1 MSQESND
8 KRRVF
13 EQKMRDQGAD
23 GFADGPRPWEAWD
36 ESGHQANSRVWEGS
50 ARRVNG
56 NSIGHRILSV
66 LAFMALATLLVGIGG
81 VYYTHTQTQIQQVA
95 ETGAQPLPVI
105 NRPPPIMAT
114 PDPEVVVAAVTET
127 EDLNVLTAP
136 AAGDDATQPEVEA
149 AAETTVTQNET
160 LPPTDEAVPES
171 TADVA
176 PETATETVPPTTNDS
191 IGSVAIETVVTEQ
204 SITTTVYTRHQQQN
218 EPDIVSTIE
227 TTPPPFARE
236 IALIEQE
243 TTEHPPAAQT
253 DTLVL
258 TEVEAIDTPEAA
270 PSYEEPQALAPDEQT
285 GDATTI
291 AAVEENTKAVVT
303 EPVEETAPEA
313 IDDQPDAIV
322 EETLPEAV
330 DDQPDAIVE
339 ETPTEQAEDV
349 TTIALAE
356 ASSEIAVAES
366 PAETVSE
373 VIEAQQNEI
382 VEPVFPVA
390 KTGDWVINLSS
401 YTWKSTANRK
411 LALFQQ
417 QGVDAEV
424 IEVMIKDKP
433 MYRIRV
439 TGFENSR
446 AAKAAIP
453 ALEEKLGLE
462 GTWISKR

>member
-8 KRRVF
+8 KRRSF
-13 EQKMRDQGAD
+13 EQKMRGQGAD
-23 GFADGPRPWEAWD
+23 GFADGPRPWETWD
-36 ESGHQANSRVWEGS
+36 ESGNQANSRVWEGS

-56 NSIGHRILSV
+56 KHSLGYRILSV

-114 PDPEVVVAAVTET
+114 PDHEVVVAAVTET
-127 EDLNVLTAP
+127 ESEDLNVLTAP
-136 AAGDDATQPEVEA
+136 AAGNEATQPDAEA
-149 AAETTVTQNET
+149 AAETTVTEDES
-160 LPPTDEAVPES
+160 LPPTANGSV
-171 TADVA
+171 
-176 PETATETVPPTTNDS
+176 
-191 IGSVAIETVVTEQ
+191 GSVAIETVVTEQ
-204 SITTTVYTRHQQQN
+204 SITTTVYTRHLQQD
-218 EPDIVSTIE
+218 EPDTISTIE

-243 TTEHPPAAQT
+243 TTEYPPAAQT

-258 TEVEAIDTPEAA
+258 TAVETVDDPDPASLPEAQRDSAPEEQIEDVTAIALTEAGNEAVATEPPAETTPEATEDQ
-270 PSYEEPQALAPDEQT
+270 PE
-285 GDATTI
+285 AT
-291 AAVEENTKAVVT
+291 VEE
-303 EPVEETAPEA
+303 
-313 IDDQPDAIV
+313 
-322 EETLPEAV
+322 LPSE
-330 DDQPDAIVE
+330 
-339 ETPTEQAEDV
+339 PTEEV
-349 TTIALAE
+349 TTVALAE
-356 ASSEIAVAES
+356 ESSKTAVVES
-366 PAETVSE
+366 PAETVAE
-373 VIEAQQNEI
+373 VIEEQQNEI
-382 VEPVFPVA
+382 VEPVLTVA

-424 IEVMIKDKP
+424 FEVMIKDKP

-446 AAKAAIP
+446 TAKAEIP
-453 ALEEKLGLE
+453 MIEEKLNLE

>member
-8 KRRVF
+8 KRRAF

-56 NSIGHRILSV
+56 NSLGHRILSV
-66 LAFMALATLLVGIGG
+66 LAFMTLATLLVGIGG
-81 VYYTHTQTQIQQVA
+81 VYYTHTQTQVQQVA

-114 PDPEVVVAAVTET
+114 PDREVVVAAVTET

-136 AAGDDATQPEVEA
+136 AAGDEATQPEVEA
-149 AAETTVTQNET
+149 AAETTVTQNEI
-160 LPPTDEAVPES
+160 LPPTDEVVPES
-171 TADVA
+171 TADVT

-285 GDATTI
+285 GDTTTI
-291 AAVEENTKAVVT
+291 AAVEENTEAVVT
-303 EPVEETAPEA
+303 EPVEETVLEA
-313 IDDQPDAIV
+313 
-322 EETLPEAV
+322 T

-339 ETPTEQAEDV
+339 ETPAEPAEDV
-349 TTIALAE
+349 MTVALAE
-356 ASSEIAVAES
+356 ENSAGAVVES
-366 PAETVSE
+366 PAETVPEPVE
-373 VIEAQQNEI
+373 VQQAEI
-382 VEPVFPVA
+382 AEPVFPVA

-424 IEVMIKDKP
+424 FEVIIKDKP

-446 AAKAAIP
+446 AAKAEIP
-453 ALEEKLGLE
+453 MIEEKLNLE
-462 GTWISKR
+462 GAWISKR